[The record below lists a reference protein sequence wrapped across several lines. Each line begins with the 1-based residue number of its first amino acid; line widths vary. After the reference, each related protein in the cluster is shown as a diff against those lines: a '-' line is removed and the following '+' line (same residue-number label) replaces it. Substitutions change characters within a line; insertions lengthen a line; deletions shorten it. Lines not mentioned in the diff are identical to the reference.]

1 MRRRWDLLVLAFGVL
16 FVLVLAVSFRPG
28 RRPARSVS
36 HETLPRVAP
45 AEEAGQPTTVLKG
58 FDYTETVRGQP
69 LFRIQSERTVGFG
82 AAAGFIPNVYV
93 LEKVLLT
100 LYPEQG
106 AGVAVRSDRAEY
118 DQRTKSARLMGNVRW
133 TDDRGALGETERMEF
148 NPSSRTLT
156 APEKIH
162 LARGTFGL
170 DARSGHYDAEQRTLF
185 LDGPIRG
192 SGTGQETGGLTSLVA
207 DAASYRREQSVVEL
221 SGSVEG
227 KSKAGDTIYCD
238 RFVLKLDR
246 EGRQLEWSRAEGRVH
261 GVLASPPTA
270 QAAKDS
276 RRVPRR
282 YTGDSATFALGSDGA
297 LRTISLSGS
306 PATVVEPGRSVRAG
320 TIDLYLQ
327 AGRIVSADA
336 KGNVAID
343 ADKSRAQSD
352 QAKLAFTP
360 EGDVETLELAHRVRM
375 EGEGRSARADKAVN
389 LPNQGQWVLTG
400 GANDSATVD
409 SGGSRISA
417 SRIEIDEKRH
427 NLRAEGGARAVFLP
441 GDSAHARAPAIMG
454 DPSRPTYGKAAR
466 ITLDEASKV
475 ATLSGGATLW
485 QDASSLSGDD
495 MTLND
500 QERSIVA
507 VGHTRTVIVPRK
519 REAQTPERESSVV
532 VARRASYREGEST
545 AQFEGDVRVDRGS
558 SQASGRQAVAV
569 FGKDRD
575 VERVEVSG
583 EVSLSDPAQGRS
595 GRADRAVDFS
605 REGRT
610 VLEGSPAWVVDGQ
623 GNRVSGAVLTITD
636 RGRRVEVTAP
646 DGGKTETTHRTRNP

>member
-1 MRRRWDLLVLAFGVL
+1 
-16 FVLVLAVSFRPG
+16 
-28 RRPARSVS
+28 
-36 HETLPRVAP
+36 
-45 AEEAGQPTTVLKG
+45 
-58 FDYTETVRGQP
+58 
-69 LFRIQSERTVGFG
+69 
-82 AAAGFIPNVYV
+82 
-93 LEKVLLT
+93 
-100 LYPEQG
+100 
-106 AGVAVRSDRAEY
+106 
-118 DQRTKSARLMGNVRW
+118 
-133 TDDRGALGETERMEF
+133 
-148 NPSSRTLT
+148 
-156 APEKIH
+156 
-162 LARGTFGL
+162 
-170 DARSGHYDAEQRTLF
+170 
-185 LDGPIRG
+185 
-192 SGTGQETGGLTSLVA
+192 
-207 DAASYRREQSVVEL
+207 
-221 SGSVEG
+221 
-227 KSKAGDTIYCD
+227 
-238 RFVLKLDR
+238 
-246 EGRQLEWSRAEGRVH
+246 
-261 GVLASPPTA
+261 
-270 QAAKDS
+270 
-276 RRVPRR
+276 
-282 YTGDSATFALGSDGA
+282 
-297 LRTISLSGS
+297 
-306 PATVVEPGRSVRAG
+306 
-320 TIDLYLQ
+320 
-327 AGRIVSADA
+327 
-336 KGNVAID
+336 
-343 ADKSRAQSD
+343 
-352 QAKLAFTP
+352 
-360 EGDVETLELAHRVRM
+360 VRM

-519 REAQTPERESSVV
+519 REGQTPERESSVV
-532 VARRASYREGEST
+532 VARRASYREAEST
-545 AQFEGDVRVDRGS
+545 AQFEGEVRVDRGS

-583 EVSLSDPAQGRS
+583 EVALSDPAQGRS